1 MSDESSRTNGLF
13 LPYPLLG
20 LILTLVLA
28 LGGGLIGIYA
38 QVSSMNAT
46 MLMRDADSR
55 EQIKSLREENKLL
68 SMYITDLRERVIRQ
82 EEQRKGS
89 N

>member
-1 MSDESSRTNGLF
+1 MSDEASRANGLF

-82 EEQRKGS
+82 EEQRKG
-89 N
+89 NN